1 MDVKLVRHAETTPTR
16 WKNGMGVG
24 RTIAVW
30 PGQTGHEFDLLIA
43 TAEMSGTAPFSR
55 YRGVDRSLFVT
66 AGSLLLKSPY
76 RNTELS
82 KESEPLVFAG
92 EEEIIGTALGGETMQ
107 DFNLLSKRGVIHHTL
122 MRWEV
127 PASGREVT
135 ASDSLLIH
143 IQDGQAEVT
152 CEAFEALLHVG
163 DTVIMSKVD
172 GRACRVKSIGHAIC
186 IVGNISYL

>member
-1 MDVKLVRHAETTPTR
+1 MDVKLIRHAATTPTR

-30 PGQTGHEFDLLIA
+30 PGKTGHEFDLLIA

-55 YRGVDRSLFVT
+55 YPGVDRSLFVT

-127 PASGREVT
+127 PPSGREIT
-135 ASDSLLIH
+135 ISDSLLIH
-143 IQDGQAEVT
+143 IQDGQAEVA
-152 CEAFEALLHVG
+152 CEAFEALLDVG
-163 DTVIMSKVD
+163 DTVIIRQVD
-172 GRACRVKSIGHAIC
+172 GRTCHIRSTGHAIC
-186 IVGNISYL
+186 IVGDIRSL